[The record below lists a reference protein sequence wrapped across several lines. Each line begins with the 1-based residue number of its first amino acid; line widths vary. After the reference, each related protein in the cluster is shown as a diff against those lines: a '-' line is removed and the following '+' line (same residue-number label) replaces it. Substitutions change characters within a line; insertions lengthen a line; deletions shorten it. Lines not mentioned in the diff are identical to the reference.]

1 MGYDCVSFLTDSG
14 AVVVHLVLD
23 RPGYSVEIERTAD
36 GLGLAGKGL
45 RLSVRDH
52 SAPQEKPFF
61 DRLRPKDTFAR
72 PLPLPLDSLQ
82 LFYTPS
88 PGQLPPRFQ
97 GFEIISLT
105 TFTWSVVVLVL
116 TLIVGVI
123 FILRSVLH
131 ERRTA
136 RLKTDFVS
144 FISHELKTPL
154 TSIRLYTE
162 TLLDGRVA
170 NQEEQ
175 TVCLQMVDKESLRL
189 SQLIDQILRY
199 SQLERHQKQFFFTSC
214 SMRDVVAEAV
224 RVFKG
229 YKEGRDREVEV
240 NSAQQISKI
249 RMDRAAIIEL
259 LLNFL
264 TNAAKYSPPDKD
276 IVINLRESI
285 DEICVDVVDRGVGI
299 RKRDQKKVFDKF
311 YRSEDYLTRDVEG
324 TGLGLTFAR
333 YIAKVHNGEIK
344 VSSQLNGGSTFTLH
358 LRKTQVL
365 AE

>member
-1 MGYDCVSFLTDSG
+1 
-14 AVVVHLVLD
+14 
-23 RPGYSVEIERTAD
+23 
-36 GLGLAGKGL
+36 L